1 MNIDRFKHEHID
13 ILTQIDK
20 LRTLSHAGPV
30 EQAAQIARGIVAIS
44 STIRL
49 HLAVEDRMLYPALQ
63 AGSNAE
69 LARLGAQFQQEMGEI
84 ASRFMLFVRRWNT
97 AERIAADPEGFR
109 AEANVALRSVYERM
123 RREDRDFYPRIE
135 AEEALALR

>member
-1 MNIDRFKHEHID
+1 
-13 ILTQIDK
+13 
-20 LRTLSHAGPV
+20 
-30 EQAAQIARGIVAIS
+30 
-44 STIRL
+44 
-49 HLAVEDRMLYPALQ
+49 MLYPALQ

-109 AEANVALRSVYERM
+109 AEANVELRSVYDRM